1 MSYGV
6 IASKSATVM
15 VETTSGLA
23 GSDSDAVL
31 DRFESI
37 WGSAKVSGRLTLT
50 RLHLNFIPA
59 RAGRGM
65 AMMDLDLRDI
75 LQVELAGG
83 RTSRVV
89 GLRTRTHL
97 VQVRALGAGPLARE
111 VAALAES
118 AKERPSRQT
127 FRGGDHRD
135 DRPR

>member
-15 VETTSGLA
+15 VETTSVLV
-23 GSDSDAVL
+23 GSDSDVVL
-31 DRFESI
+31 DRFESV

-50 RLHLNFIPA
+50 RLHLNFIPS

-75 LQVELAGG
+75 HQVEIAGG
-83 RTSRVV
+83 RASRVV

-97 VQVRALGAGPLARE
+97 VHVRARGAAALASE
-111 VAALAES
+111 IAALAES
-118 AKERPSRQT
+118 ARERPSR
-127 FRGGDHRD
+127 
-135 DRPR
+135 PR